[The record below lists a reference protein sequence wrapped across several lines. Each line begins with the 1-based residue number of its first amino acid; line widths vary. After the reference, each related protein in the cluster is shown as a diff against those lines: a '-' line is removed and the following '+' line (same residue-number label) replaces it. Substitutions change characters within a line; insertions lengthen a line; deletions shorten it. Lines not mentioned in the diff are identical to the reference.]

1 MIFSSDSIQRG
12 RAGEGPGNKGS
23 GVRTRSWLGPGWDPS
38 GDLAAIQQEMNRLF
52 ESFLGHGSGAVQ
64 SAERAWA
71 PPMDVCETQTDLRI
85 LVELP
90 GITQNQIQIE
100 IVDGVLTI
108 RGERHPDPAFRQ
120 DQLIR
125 MERRYGPFS
134 RSLNLPPI
142 VDAEGVRAA
151 YRGGV
156 LEVRLPKRPEATPR
170 IISVET
176 A

>member
-1 MIFSSDSIQRG
+1 MAGKG
-12 RAGEGPGNKGS
+12 RRVVS
-23 GVRTRSWLGPGWDPS
+23 QSWLGPSWDPS

-52 ESFLGHGSGAVQ
+52 ETFLGQGSGRVQ
-64 SAERAWA
+64 PAERNWA
-71 PPMDVCETQTDLRI
+71 PPMDVCETEADLRV

-90 GITQNQIQIE
+90 GIPQDQIQIE
-100 IVDGVLTI
+100 IVEGVLAI
-108 RGERHPDPAFRQ
+108 RGERQPDPAFRQ

-142 VDAEGVRAA
+142 VDAVGVRAT
-151 YRGGV
+151 YRNGV
-156 LEVRLPKRPEATPR
+156 LEIRLAKRPEATPR

>member
-1 MIFSSDSIQRG
+1 L
-12 RAGEGPGNKGS
+12 
-23 GVRTRSWLGPGWDPS
+23 WPGWDPS
-38 GDLAAIQQEMNRLF
+38 GDLAAIQQEMNRLV
-52 ESFLGHGSGAVQ
+52 EVFLGQGAERVQ
-64 SAERAWA
+64 PAERAWA
-71 PPMDVCETQTDLRI
+71 PPMDVCETPTDLRV

-90 GITQNQIQIE
+90 GISQRQIQIE
-100 IVDGVLTI
+100 VVDGVLKI

-125 MERRYGPFS
+125 MERRFGPFS
-134 RSLNLPPI
+134 RSLDLPST

-151 YRGGV
+151 YRNGV
-156 LEVRLPKRPEATPR
+156 LEIRLPKRSEATPR